1 MVMHGCL
8 GDWLQDSGWKL
19 VLSSSGVI
27 TFANDSLLSAHDV
40 AATKYIHRVTACT
53 LYNLMKKAFQE
64 SKYDTKREQRN
75 LNFGK
80 WREQME
86 LLYPQFQFWSI
97 TLKMQIDYLLFLRS
111 VQSRK
116 FSLCVYSLG
125 KFLYNGHLS
134 LITITMAG
142 RCPFINTTR
151 KCYKNQ
157 ILLSFTNLR
166 LTGTLLYLEPKMLSL
181 PFG

>member
-19 VLSSSGVI
+19 VLSSSRVI

-40 AATKYIHRVTACT
+40 AATKYVHRVTAYT
-53 LYNLMKKAFQE
+53 LYNRMKKAFQE
-64 SKYDTKREQRN
+64 SKYDSKREQRN
-75 LNFGK
+75 LNFEK

-86 LLYPQFQFWSI
+86 LLYPQFQFWSRCKLI
-97 TLKMQIDYLLFLRS
+97 ICYS
-111 VQSRK
+111 CAQSNLE
-116 FSLCVYSLG
+116 SLVCVYIPWVS
-125 KFLYNGHLS
+125 FYNGHLS
-134 LITITMAG
+134 LITITMSG
-142 RCPFINTTR
+142 RCPFINTTW
-151 KCYKNQ
+151 KCCKNQ

-166 LTGTLLYLEPKMLSL
+166 LTGTLLYLEPKMLSV

>member
-1 MVMHGCL
+1 MLGDSHEMVIHGCL

-40 AATKYIHRVTACT
+40 AATKYIHRVAACT

-64 SKYDTKREQRN
+64 SKYDSKREQRN
-75 LNFGK
+75 LNFEK

-86 LLYPQFQFWSI
+86 LLYPQFHF

-125 KFLYNGHLS
+125 KFL
-134 LITITMAG
+134 
-142 RCPFINTTR
+142 
-151 KCYKNQ
+151 
-157 ILLSFTNLR
+157 
-166 LTGTLLYLEPKMLSL
+166 
-181 PFG
+181 